1 MDARKVGFGLA
12 VLAMLA
18 AGACR
23 KSEGDRKNPGPES
36 TPVAG
41 PVTSGGVNAGRQS
54 EGEGKNPGSEIK
66 PVAVAVTSGGLH
78 EDWKN
83 VPLEDAVQKGLKWL
97 VSVQGSDGGWGQDGG
112 VSEVVRK
119 DIPLESQGNDV
130 ANTAMVC
137 LALMRAGN
145 TPSQGPYREA
155 LDRGIR
161 FILANVE
168 ESPADGLPVTK
179 RTGTQIQRKLGPNID
194 TFLANLVL
202 AEADGR
208 VADAEAGRRVHQA
221 LEKCVA
227 KIQKNQGKDGSW
239 NQGGGW
245 APVIGTSLASRG
257 LFRAQAKGAGVQ
269 QENLDRAR
277 ENALAKVDVERGE
290 FKRDADGAGVR
301 LYGAGFA
308 LEEASRAPAADA
320 MKARK
325 VLTAGKNELAD
336 ATFVGGFGSMG
347 GEEFISYMSI
357 SDSLVRA
364 GGEEW
369 KKWNGKIREHVI
381 KLQNQDGTWAGHHC
395 ITGRVAC
402 TSGAVLTLLAE
413 RTAPRS

>member
-1 MDARKVGFGLA
+1 MDARKLRVGLA
-12 VLAMLA
+12 VLSILA
-18 AGACR
+18 GGACR
-23 KSEGDRKNPGPES
+23 QSESERKKPES
-36 TPVAG
+36 TSVPTKGVTTAG
-41 PVTSGGVNAGRQS
+41 GIHQ
-54 EGEGKNPGSEIK
+54 
-66 PVAVAVTSGGLH
+66 
-78 EDWKN
+78 DWKD
-83 VPLEDAVQKGLKWL
+83 VPLDDAVNKGLKWL

-112 VSEVVRK
+112 VTEVVRK
-119 DIPLESQGNDV
+119 DGRQESQGNDV
-130 ANTAMVC
+130 ANTAMAC

-145 TPSQGPYREA
+145 TPNQGLYRET

-168 ESPADGLPVTK
+168 ESPADGLAVTR

-208 VADAEAGRRVHQA
+208 LADAEAGRRVRKA

-227 KIQKNQGKDGSW
+227 KIQKNQGADGSW

-245 APVIGTSLASRG
+245 APVIGTSMASRG
-257 LFRAQAKGAGVQ
+257 LYAAQAKGAAVDQ
-269 QENLDRAR
+269 KTLERSR
-277 ENALAKVDVERGE
+277 ENALSKVSAGRAE
-290 FKRDADGAGVR
+290 FSKDADGAGVA

-308 LEEASRAPAADA
+308 LEEASRAPGASGGLRADS
-320 MKARK
+320 MKADSVKAAASRSIS
-325 VLTAGKNELAD
+325 D
-336 ATFVGGFGSMG
+336 SDFVRGFGSMG

-364 GGEEW
+364 GGEDW
-369 KKWNGKIREHVI
+369 KKWNGKIKEHLV

-402 TSGAVLTLLAE
+402 TSGAILTLLAE